1 MSKLADITCYD
12 ITRRENILAQTTLN
26 GIDYIEVPKDDQQ
39 NIRVYFINPNPPSL
53 SINEVLVKGGVRI
66 QNIRVISLDDTK
78 TDSNSNPYL
87 EVHVDQAGDFSTYT
101 LVIENSKVDIA
112 FSRHPFSFKAGCPS
126 DFDCYGKIV
135 CPEEPKK
142 EPLIDYWAKD
152 YASFRQALLD
162 LIPSI
167 IPDWQERHE
176 ADLGIAMVELFA
188 YVGDQLSYYQ
198 DAVANEAYLETA
210 RQRES
215 VKRHARLIDY
225 TMHDGANAQT
235 FIQLQLTIG
244 TTGTFPAGTSV
255 LSRIQTPLGQNMMP
269 PHGPVISNIV
279 RFKALSAADVVFET
293 VEDVDLDSV
302 LNEIKIHTWGNRLCC
317 VPKGAT
323 TLELVGDLPL
333 EPGNFLLFE
342 EAKSPETGLSADA
355 DPKHRQVVRL
365 VNVEKTEDSLQ
376 IDPNTGL
383 SLPPLNLTRVTW
395 HREDALRF
403 PLCIST
409 KLDNGTP
416 VEDVSVA
423 RGNLVLA
430 DHGQTIE
437 EWHPADPNTDPA
449 VPGIVLGN
457 TAYRFNL
464 DKGPVT
470 FSKKFKVR
478 DCDTPETLDDEEKPS
493 VSELMTVPPRHAK
506 AAAFLEIYEEG
517 LPDNR
522 PKWCIV
528 PHLLDSK
535 PFDRHFVVETKNNG
549 RAMIRFG
556 DDEFGME
563 PSEGSH
569 VKITYRVGNGTAGN
583 VGAETLVH
591 ILEPDPLTPNW
602 PDIAGVRNPL
612 PALDGIDPES
622 IDQVKLLAPKAFHAE
637 QFRAV
642 TEEDYALATEKH
654 PEVAKAVA
662 NFRWTGS
669 WHTVFITIDPLG
681 QTEVTP
687 ELEARVRS
695 HITRYKLAGYD
706 IEIDSPVFVSLE
718 IEINVCVARDHFH
731 AHVKAAVLQA
741 LSNRLF
747 SDGQTGFF
755 HPDNFT
761 FGQPVYLSHLYEAIE
776 QVPGVDSAEVIV
788 FKRHAKT
795 ENNELAQGYISMGR
809 LEIALLDN
817 DPSFP
822 ENGVLRL
829 NMMGGK

>member
-1 MSKLADITCYD
+1 MSKLADITCHD
-12 ITRRENILAQTTLN
+12 IARREDVLAHPTLN

-39 NIRVYFINPNPPSL
+39 NIRVYFIKPIPPTL
-53 SINEVLVKGGVRI
+53 SISDVGIEGGVRI
-66 QNIRVISLDDTK
+66 RNIRVQSLQVK
-78 TDSNSNPYL
+78 TDANGNPYL
-87 EVHVDQAGDFSTYT
+87 EVHVDQPGDFSTYV
-101 LVIENSKVDIA
+101 LAINSAEVDVA

-126 DFDCYGKIV
+126 DFDCYAEIV
-135 CPEEPKK
+135 CPTEPKK
-142 EPLIDYWAKD
+142 EPLIDYLAKD

-167 IPDWQERHE
+167 IPGWQERHE
-176 ADLGIAMVELFA
+176 ADLGIALVELFA

-225 TMHDGANAQT
+225 AMHDGANAQT
-235 FIQLQLTIG
+235 FIQLKLKAG
-244 TTGTFPAGTSV
+244 TTGTLPAGTSV
-255 LSRIQTPLGQNMMP
+255 LSRIQTPLGSNIMP
-269 PHGPVISNIV
+269 PHGSVISNIV
-279 RFKALSAADVVFET
+279 RTQALSAADVVFET
-293 VEDVDLDSV
+293 VDEAVLDSM

-323 TLELVGDLPL
+323 TLELVGDLTL
-333 EPGNFLLFE
+333 EKGYFLLLE
-342 EAKSPETGLSADA
+342 EVKGPETGLSADA

-365 VNVEKTEDSLQ
+365 VEVKKTEDLLQ
-376 IDPNTGL
+376 NDPDTG
-383 SLPPLNLTRVTW
+383 LPPLKLTQVTW
-395 HREDALRF
+395 HREDALEF
-403 PLCIST
+403 PLCVST
-409 KLDNGTP
+409 KLEDGTL

-423 RGNLVLA
+423 RGNVVLA
-430 DHGQTIE
+430 DHGKTIQ
-437 EWHPADPNTDPA
+437 EWHPANPKTGPSA
-449 VPGIVLGN
+449 PGIILGN

-470 FSKKFKVR
+470 FSKLYKVR
-478 DCDTPETLDDEEKPS
+478 DCDTPETANDEEKPS
-493 VSELMTVPPRHAK
+493 VSELMTVHPRQAK
-506 AAAFLEIYEEG
+506 AAAFLEIHEEG
-517 LPDNR
+517 PEDNR
-522 PKWCIV
+522 PKWCVV

-535 PFDRHFVVETKNNG
+535 PFDRSFVVETKNNG

-569 VKITYRVGNGTAGN
+569 LIVTYRVGNGTDGN
-583 VGAETLVH
+583 VGAETLGHV
-591 ILEPDPLTPNW
+591 LEPAILPLNW
-602 PDIAGVRNPL
+602 PNIAGVRNPL
-612 PALDGIDPES
+612 PAVGGVDPES
-622 IDQVKLLAPKAFHAE
+622 LDQVKLLAPKAFHAE

-642 TEEDYALATEKH
+642 TEEDYARATEKH
-654 PEVAKAVA
+654 SEVDKAVA
-662 NFRWTGS
+662 TFHWTGS

-681 QTEVTP
+681 HTEVTP
-687 ELEARVRS
+687 DLEARVRS

-706 IEIDSPVFVSLE
+706 IEIDPPIYVPLK
-718 IEINVCVARDHFH
+718 IEINVCVARDHFR
-731 AHVKAAVLQA
+731 AHVKTAVLEA
-741 LSNRLF
+741 LSNRDF
-747 SDGQTGFF
+747 ANGRKGVF

-761 FGQPVYLSHLYEAIE
+761 FGQSFYLSRLYEVVE

-788 FKRHAKT
+788 FKRHAKA
-795 ENNELAQGYISMGR
+795 ENHELEQGYISMGR
-809 LEIALLDN
+809 LEIARLDN